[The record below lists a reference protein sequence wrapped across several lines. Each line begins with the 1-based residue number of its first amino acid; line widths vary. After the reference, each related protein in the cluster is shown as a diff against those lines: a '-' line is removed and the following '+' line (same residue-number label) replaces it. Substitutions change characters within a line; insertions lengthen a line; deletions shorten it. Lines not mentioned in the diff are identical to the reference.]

1 MADSK
6 QMKLKI
12 EYDNINTAE
21 KPIKSLV
28 NFFTNNS
35 TLRMLKRDSSDPT
48 EITDSKSF
56 EVIIDDDSIE
66 PSDNDKIQ
74 LYLGEE
80 YKGFNGTCKL
90 TDPKFIEESGDDP
103 MPESGDESEQEVS
116 VEFYEITDLHVE
128 NGICY
133 IPSETLNELLAN
145 YGKSD
150 YTDMVSVKIQLTHKI
165 ETKWTANII
174 NDGQLDYGRIGIASI
189 KYEDKSEGSDDSALV
204 QDQGINPVIYCDT
217 KFVKVNT
224 ALKFYYMSPVE
235 EVSEGAEFSPA
246 NVEPIEMDGIPVTIT
261 PYYNGKEN
269 TDEDIIPNFADDVQD
284 TTEDDR
290 IIQNYKLN
298 KDLTVDWKLRTT
310 TFTLQSESASYDV
323 FYKVGFCPAD
333 RKESTE
339 KEVINA
345 LKVYTFTVNSD
356 KFTLE
361 YPEWAA
367 YKFDF
372 NKWQQ
377 WQQYY
382 ITGKPTW
389 FPVYKHEYDSEDATF
404 IGIMYIELYNS
415 EDGTKFTDDIKEF
428 SVMINHDNDCNYFYA
443 PLKDYMLDK
452 GNIPSVYNE
461 VPS

>member
-1 MADSK
+1 MADNK

-56 EVIIDDDSIE
+56 EVIIDDSIE

-165 ETKWTANII
+165 ETKWIANII

-235 EVSEGAEFSPA
+235 EVSEGTEFSPA

-298 KDLTVDWKLRTT
+298 KDLVVDWKLRTT
-310 TFTLQSESASYDV
+310 TFTLQSDDVYYDV

-333 RKESTE
+333 GKESTE
-339 KEVINA
+339 KEIISA
-345 LKVYTFTVNSD
+345 LKLYAFMIECDDSI
-356 KFTLE
+356 FSLI
-361 YPEWAA
+361 YPEWSE
-367 YKFDF
+367 YKFD
-372 NKWQQ
+372 QQ
-377 WQQYY
+377 LP
-382 ITGKPTW
+382 ITLKPMW
-389 FPVYKHEYDSEDATF
+389 FPIHKYDDNGGATLE
-404 IGIMYIELYNS
+404 GITYIELYNS
-415 EDGTKFTDDIKEF
+415 EDGSKFTDDIKEF
-428 SVMINHDNDCNYFYA
+428 RVMINRDNPDDFYA

-452 GNIPSVYNE
+452 GNIPSV
-461 VPS
+461 VGPSAPR